1 MALNIKFEKN
11 QIEDYGKNPKLEKLI
26 NKIKNFIGSKLSEFK
41 EIESIVLFGSLA
53 SGKFN
58 KESDIDICILFK
70 QNTPKMLQNT
80 IFNYFLSLGKDLNLS
95 IQCVFFLPEDINN
108 WDRIFIENILA
119 EGQLL
124 YGNSNYYEILIKT
137 LEFKPYQII
146 TLNLRAL
153 NSSDKMKLKR
163 ILYGYKTTKKYSEKL
178 YKYKKEGIVKK
189 LQGMKLGRGS
199 FIIPE
204 KGLLLV
210 VNKFKEFSIKF
221 SNFRVWM
228 QDI

>member
-1 MALNIKFEKN
+1 MNLNIKFEKN
-11 QIEDYGKNPKLEKLI
+11 QMENYGKNPKLEKII
-26 NKIKNFIGSKLSEFK
+26 NKIKNFIDNKFSKYE

-58 KESDIDICILFK
+58 EESDIDICVLFK
-70 QNTPKMLQNT
+70 RNAPKMLENT
-80 IFNYFLSLGKDLNLS
+80 IFNYFLSLGKDLNRS
-95 IQCVFFLPEDINN
+95 IQCVFFFPEDINN
-108 WDRIFIENILA
+108 WDTIFIENILA

-146 TLNLRAL
+146 TMNLRAL
-153 NSSDKMKLKR
+153 NNSEKMKLKR

-178 YKYKKEGIVKK
+178 YEYKKKGLVKE

-204 KGLLLV
+204 KDLLLV
-210 VNKFKEFSIKF
+210 ENKLKEFDSKF

-228 QDI
+228 QEI

>member
-1 MALNIKFEKN
+1 MSLNIKFEKKQMEN
-11 QIEDYGKNPKLEKLI
+11 YGKNPKLEKI
-26 NKIKNFIGSKLSEFK
+26 KSKIKNFMDNKFSKYE

-58 KESDIDICILFK
+58 EESDIDICVLFK
-70 QNTPKMLQNT
+70 RNTPKMLENT
-80 IFNYFLSLGKDLNLS
+80 IFDYFLSLGKDLNRS
-95 IQCVFFLPEDINN
+95 IQCVFFFLEDINN
-108 WDRIFIENILA
+108 WDTIFIENILA

-124 YGNSNYYEILIKT
+124 YGNPNYYEILIKT
-137 LEFKPYQII
+137 LEFRPYQIL

-153 NSSDKMKLKR
+153 NSSAKMKLKR

-204 KGLLLV
+204 KVFIV
-210 VNKFKEFSIKF
+210 VENKLKEFDIKF

>member
-1 MALNIKFEKN
+1 MEN
-11 QIEDYGKNPKLEKLI
+11 YGKNPKLEKI
-26 NKIKNFIGSKLSEFK
+26 IYKIKNFIDSKFSKYE
-41 EIESIVLFGSLA
+41 EIESIVLFGSFA

-58 KESDIDICILFK
+58 EESDIDICVLFK
-70 QNTPKMLQNT
+70 QNTPKMLENT
-80 IFNYFLSLGKDLNLS
+80 IFDYFLSLGKDLNLS
-95 IQCVFFLPEDINN
+95 IQCVFFFPEDINN
-108 WDRIFIENILA
+108 WDTIFIENILA

-178 YKYKKEGIVKK
+178 YKYKKEGMVKK
-189 LQGMKLGRGS
+189 LHGMKLGRGS

-204 KGLLLV
+204 KVLLV
-210 VNKFKEFSIKF
+210 IENKLKKFDIKF

-228 QDI
+228 QEV

>member
-11 QIEDYGKNPKLEKLI
+11 QMKNYVKNPKLEKII
-26 NKIKNFIGSKLSEFK
+26 NKIKNFIDSKFSKYEK
-41 EIESIVLFGSLA
+41 IESIVLFGSLA

-58 KESDIDICILFK
+58 EESDVDICVLFK
-70 QNTPKMLQNT
+70 RNTPKIMENT
-80 IFNYFLSLGKDLNLS
+80 LFNYFLSLGKELNRS
-95 IQCVFFLPEDINN
+95 IQCVFFFPEDINK
-108 WDRIFIENILA
+108 WDTIFIENILA
-119 EGQLL
+119 EGKLL

-137 LEFKPYQII
+137 LEFRPYQII

-153 NSSDKMKLKR
+153 NSSAKMKLKR
-163 ILYGYKTTKKYSEKL
+163 ILYGYKTTKKYSEKF

-204 KGLLLV
+204 KVLLV
-210 VNKFKEFSIKF
+210 VENKLKEFDIKF

-228 QDI
+228 QEI

>member
-1 MALNIKFEKN
+1 MNLNIKIEKN
-11 QIEDYGKNPKLEKLI
+11 QMEIYGKNPKLEKFI
-26 NKIKNFIGSKLSEFK
+26 NKIKNFMDNKFSKYE

-58 KESDIDICILFK
+58 EESDIDICVLFK
-70 QNTPKMLQNT
+70 RNTPKIMENT
-80 IFNYFLSLGKDLNLS
+80 IFDYFLNLGKDLNYS
-95 IQCVFFLPEDINN
+95 IQCVFFFPENINN
-108 WDRIFIENILA
+108 WDTIFIENILA

-124 YGNSNYYEILIKT
+124 YGNPNYYEILIKT
-137 LEFKPYQII
+137 LEFRPYQIL

-153 NSSDKMKLKR
+153 NSSAKMKLKR

-204 KGLLLV
+204 KVFIV
-210 VNKFKEFSIKF
+210 VENKLKEFDIKF

-228 QDI
+228 QEI

>member
-11 QIEDYGKNPKLEKLI
+11 QKENYGKDPKLEKII
-26 NKIKNFIGSKLSEFK
+26 NKIKFFIDSKFSKFE
-41 EIESIVLFGSLA
+41 EIESIVLFGSLE

-58 KESDIDICILFK
+58 EESDIDICVLFK
-70 QNTPKMLQNT
+70 RATPKILENT
-80 IFNYFLSLGKDLNLS
+80 IFNYFLTLEKELNRS
-95 IQCVFFLPEDINN
+95 IQCVFFFPEEINN
-108 WDRIFIENILA
+108 WDTIFIENILA

-124 YGNSNYYEILIKT
+124 YGNSNYYDTLIIA
-137 LEFKPYQII
+137 LEFRPYQII

-153 NSSDKMKLKR
+153 NSSSKMKLIR
-163 ILYGYKTTKKYSEKL
+163 ILYGYNTTKKYSGKL

-189 LQGMKLGRGS
+189 MQGMKLGRGS

-204 KGLLLV
+204 KILLLV
-210 VNKFKEFSIKF
+210 EYKLKEFDVKF

-228 QDI
+228 QEI